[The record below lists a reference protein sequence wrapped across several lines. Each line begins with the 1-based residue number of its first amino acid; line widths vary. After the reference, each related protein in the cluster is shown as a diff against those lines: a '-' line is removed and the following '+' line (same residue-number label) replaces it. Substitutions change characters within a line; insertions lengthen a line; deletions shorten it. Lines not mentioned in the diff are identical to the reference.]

1 MPVRPEPADMLDYWD
16 TRAATSL
23 ADGKLSFARSV
34 GEMTWAV
41 TEVIGAANLISYKS
55 EVNRFVPSIRRSC
68 SACMT
73 LTGSAATCS
82 WTS

>member
-1 MPVRPEPADMLDYWD
+1 MLDYWD

-23 ADGKLSFARSV
+23 ADGQLSFARSV

-41 TEVIGAANLISYKS
+41 TEVIGAANLISYES
-55 EVNRFVPSIRRSC
+55 AVNRFVPSIRRSC

-73 LTGSAATCS
+73 STGSAATCS